1 MKLSDEQ
8 EKLYQLR
15 RKGVLPEI
23 ELPGQVYVV
32 DWPERVLRAKDR
44 IDVAPLVLSER
55 KRNFYAD
62 IYFFYYNTVEK
73 KFVDLDMKLTMLPKD
88 VMIIKIPGGLQLD
101 PVGVA
106 REYGID
112 EKKFVKD
119 NPLSER
125 IVADAIPLTMTN
137 LITIAERN
145 RVKELL
151 AKIESEVE
159 AQIDAEAKS
168 TREATAKAE
177 NKPSQKDESQ
187 KKIKKES
194 RRGRQGRRK

>member
-8 EKLYQLR
+8 ERLYQLR

-32 DWPERVLRAKDR
+32 DWRERVLRAKDR

-62 IYFFYYNTVEK
+62 TYFFYYNTVEK

-88 VMIIKIPGGLQLD
+88 VMIVKIPGGLQLD